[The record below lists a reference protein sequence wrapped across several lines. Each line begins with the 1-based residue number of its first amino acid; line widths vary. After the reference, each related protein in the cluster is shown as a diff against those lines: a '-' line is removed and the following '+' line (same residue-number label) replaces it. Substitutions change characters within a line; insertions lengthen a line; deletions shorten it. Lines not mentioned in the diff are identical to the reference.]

1 MTEFLGIQ
9 VEIFAGV
16 IIPVTTGM
24 TIITWKV
31 IRYIIN
37 KEICFKLLK
46 AKVNT
51 LSESD
56 NASDGTHKN
65 LHDKYNEVSNRL
77 SKVEGKLD
85 LICKHFKISLE

>member
-16 IIPVTTGM
+16 VIPVTTGM

-56 NASDGTHKN
+56 NASGGTHKN
-65 LHDKYNEVSNRL
+65 LDEKINDVSNRL
-77 SKVEGKLD
+77 SKVEGKLG
-85 LICKHFKISLE
+85 LICKHFNISKE

>member
-56 NASDGTHKN
+56 STSDGTHGD
-65 LHDKYNEVSNRL
+65 LYEKYNDISNRL
-77 SKVEGKLD
+77 STLEGKIDILVN
-85 LICKHFKISLE
+85 KEK